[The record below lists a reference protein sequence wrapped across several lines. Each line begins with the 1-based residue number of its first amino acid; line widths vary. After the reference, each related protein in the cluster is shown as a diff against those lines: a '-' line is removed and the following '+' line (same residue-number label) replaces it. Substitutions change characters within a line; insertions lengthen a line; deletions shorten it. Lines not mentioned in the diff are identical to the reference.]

1 MRMVQKGFT
10 LIELMIVV
18 AIIGILAAVAIPA
31 YTGYTQEA
39 ADNACLAEAKVVAN
53 DRVITF
59 SKSGAV
65 AVAAGMDS
73 CGATVTTAAN
83 VKTFYVAKPANGTT
97 GHIACDADANCSLE
111 TAATPTGAPT
121 D

>member
-18 AIIGILAAVAIPA
+18 AIIGILAAVAIPV

-39 ADNACLAEAKVVAN
+39 AYNACLTNAKGVATE
-53 DRVITF
+53 RVLEF

-65 AVAAGMDS
+65 PALADLDAGLES
-73 CGATVTTAAN
+73 CGTVSSGANAGSAAAAIAFTVATAS
-83 VKTFYVAKPANGTT
+83 NGTPSGT
-97 GHIACDADANCSLE
+97 ISCTLE
-111 TAATPTGAPT
+111 GECQV